1 MGHKNSF
8 SPFML
13 PRVSY
18 HFQIVLDSEKE
29 NIVEKDPTFLFMSG
43 RRCCKSVRQKRFK
56 FRIPLAYQP
65 SLRSTL

>member
-56 FRIPLAYQP
+56 LRIPVAYQP

>member
-8 SPFML
+8 SLFML
-13 PRVSY
+13 PHVSY
-18 HFQIVLDSEKE
+18 HFQIVLDSEEE

-56 FRIPLAYQP
+56 LRIPLTYQP